1 MKAQCA
7 LCVSGHYKRYSV
19 SILLQGPIVWLGYL
33 QIITVK
39 TGLKCVHFVAAFQNN
54 KNTI

>member
-7 LCVSGHYKRYSV
+7 LCVLGHYKRYSV